1 MACPK
6 GVAMIMDKEGRMI
19 AYEDGLKIIL
29 DSVNTLGTEK
39 LPLEKCAGMV
49 IAENAFA
56 RSDLPPFDNSAM
68 DGYAVVAASTRG
80 ARRESPAVLR
90 FIGDIP
96 AGIAEPC
103 AVGPGEAARIGT
115 GAKVPG
121 GADTVVI
128 VEDTELKGDEVWV
141 FREYPP
147 GSNIRRAGEDFT
159 AGERGIDAGTLIR
172 PSEISFLAA
181 NGYKEVEVFRKPRV
195 GILSSGSEL
204 VDHGQDITGAKIRD
218 SNSPMICS
226 LVEKYG
232 GGPEI
237 HGIFPDD
244 ERLLTSFITEKA
256 DRFDFLITFGGISMG
271 AHDYLKTALEKGGA
285 RMAFWKVAIRPGKP
299 FGFGKRKETLI
310 FALPGNP
317 GSAFVTFEAFV
328 KPALFKTRG
337 FNPPYGE
344 YLTATL
350 TDDFPK
356 KEGVTVFCRGNLE
369 GEFPAYRFSPFKKQG
384 SGMISTMVATNAIMI
399 APAGSQRV
407 SKGETVTVFRT

>member
-1 MACPK
+1 
-6 GVAMIMDKEGRMI
+6 MI

-29 DSVNTLGTEK
+29 DSVNILGTEK
-39 LPLEKCAGMV
+39 LPLVKCGGMV
-49 IAENAFA
+49 IAEDAFA

-68 DGYAVVAASTRG
+68 DGYAVVASSTSG
-80 ARRESPAVLR
+80 ATRESPAVLR
-90 FIGDIP
+90 FVRDIP
-96 AGIAEPC
+96 AGIAESYT
-103 AVGPGEAARIGT
+103 VGPGEAARIGT

-128 VEDTELKGDEVWV
+128 VEETELKGEEVWV

-147 GSNIRRAGEDFT
+147 GLNIRRAGEDFT
-159 AGERGIDAGTLIR
+159 AGERGIPAGKPIR

-181 NGYKEVEVFRKPRV
+181 NGYAEVEVYRKPRV

-204 VDHGQDITGAKIRD
+204 VPHGQEISGAKIRD
-218 SNSPMICS
+218 SNGPMICS

-232 GGPEI
+232 GVPEI

-244 ERLLTSFITEKA
+244 EGLLTAFVREKA
-256 DRFDFLITFGGISMG
+256 ERFDFFITFGGISMG

-299 FGFGKRKETLI
+299 FGFGKLKETLV

-328 KPALFKTRG
+328 KPALCKARG
-337 FNPPYGE
+337 FMPPYGE

-350 TDDFPK
+350 TEDFPK
-356 KEGVTVFCRGNLE
+356 KEGVTVFSRGNLE

-384 SGMISTMVATNAIMI
+384 SGMISTMVETNAIMI
-399 APAGSQRV
+399 APAGSEKI
-407 SKGETVTVFRT
+407 SKGETVTVFPT